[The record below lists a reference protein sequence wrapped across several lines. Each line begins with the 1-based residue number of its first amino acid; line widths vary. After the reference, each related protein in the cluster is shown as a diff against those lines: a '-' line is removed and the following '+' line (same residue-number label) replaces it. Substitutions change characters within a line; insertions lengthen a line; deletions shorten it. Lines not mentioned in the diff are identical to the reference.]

1 MHSATSG
8 GGSSGLISSSLVPIH
23 PVKLR
28 AEASTYPR
36 DLQATFRLRCR
47 KCGSK
52 AEPHGEQPRRT
63 PNWGVSILQA
73 ACTRAADPSTPR
85 VRENGTRLLAIGLP
99 YVRHLSCAERSRC
112 YFSDV
117 NRKICTSRS
126 QKDER
131 ERGSRAE
138 EEESAIGLTN
148 VATIGGGIDWA
159 R

>member
-1 MHSATSG
+1 MHSARSG

-28 AEASTYPR
+28 AEAPTYPC

-63 PNWGVSILQA
+63 RTFAPNWGVSILQA

-99 YVRHLSCAERSRC
+99 YVRHLSYAERSRC

-126 QKDER
+126 EKDEKEGVGQKR
-131 ERGSRAE
+131 RNRLS
-138 EEESAIGLTN
+138 
-148 VATIGGGIDWA
+148 V
-159 R
+159 